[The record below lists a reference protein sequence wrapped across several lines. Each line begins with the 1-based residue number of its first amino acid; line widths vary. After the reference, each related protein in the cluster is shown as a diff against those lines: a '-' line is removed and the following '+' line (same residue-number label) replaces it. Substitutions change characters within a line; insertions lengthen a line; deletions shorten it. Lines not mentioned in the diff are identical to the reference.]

1 MYLINVYES
10 AKEIDKRRQT
20 CFNLP
25 ITGGKRI
32 LATRLGSMERKGNNR
47 VRDGKKTNIIF
58 RSYPNR
64 SSRRERKKR
73 NLSISN
79 SRTSTTYHHIYIYI
93 YNTLHKE
100 ISTFYDY
107 VNKKCVQ
114 H

>member
-73 NLSISN
+73 NLSAILEQVP
-79 SRTSTTYHHIYIYI
+79 RTIIYIYI
-93 YNTLHKE
+93 YIIHCIRKYQLSM
-100 ISTFYDY
+100 IM
-107 VNKKCVQ
+107 
-114 H
+114 

>member
-1 MYLINVYES
+1 MINVYES

-25 ITGGKRI
+25 ITGKKRI
-32 LATRLGSMERKGNNR
+32 LATSYESIKKVNNR
-47 VRDGKKTNIIF
+47 VHDRETTSFSVLILIVLPEKKKKESFSAIL
-58 RSYPNR
+58 
-64 SSRRERKKR
+64 ERVPR
-73 NLSISN
+73 I
-79 SRTSTTYHHIYIYI
+79 I

-100 ISTFYDY
+100 ISTFYYDY